1 MTTAPCPFLASSSLW
16 IQSAS
21 WTLEA
26 TSEGPRVVPSGEGK
40 ASTSVEIAG
49 RGAVPEWRLGRRRQP
64 HGDRADTGRRPYVTA
79 WPTGAI
85 RPTASNLNP
94 VAGQT
99 VANLAVVPIG
109 PLELYIQLYNFQ
121 GQTHLIVDVLGY
133 YR

>member
-1 MTTAPCPFLASSSLW
+1 M
-16 IQSAS
+16 
-21 WTLEA
+21 
-26 TSEGPRVVPSGEGK
+26 
-40 ASTSVEIAG
+40 
-49 RGAVPEWRLGRRRQP
+49 
-64 HGDRADTGRRPYVTA
+64 TA

-85 RPTASNLNP
+85 RTTASNLNP

-109 PLELYIQLYNFQ
+109 PNGYIQLYNFQ